1 MVDFLVDLTE
11 LFAVYYGSG
20 FMRQNVYSSAVF
32 AEGSTFYTQILPGQG
47 RPPSTT
53 FGIRKLE
60 TLGYPAVKTASM
72 CVPSF

>member
-32 AEGSTFYTQILPGQG
+32 AGGRPLCTQILPGQG
-47 RPPSTT
+47 HPPAIIL
-53 FGIRKLE
+53 GMRQLE
-60 TLGYPAVKTASM
+60 TLGYRAVKTASL
-72 CVPSF
+72 CLPSF